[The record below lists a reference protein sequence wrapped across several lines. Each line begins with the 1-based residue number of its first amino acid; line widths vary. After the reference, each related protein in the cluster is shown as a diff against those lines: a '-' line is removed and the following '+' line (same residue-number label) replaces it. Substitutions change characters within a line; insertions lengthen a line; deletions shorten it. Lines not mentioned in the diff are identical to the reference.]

1 MGSDGVV
8 GLTIRFGSQLG
19 CTGQLPDGVGEVVA
33 VQAGGREH
41 HVHARAAQLFTRH
54 ELHVD
59 DATAFI
65 PDGFHAHQPQGL
77 GFQQALVAHG
87 LHRPQRHGQLG
98 RCPAMLL
105 AVGGDEFLGGLLAGF
120 PGVAGGHAGR
130 VKAIEVATGG
140 QGIGVAHRISP
151 VGGGTV
157 ASLQGSDE
165 PPGLAAGIQRL
176 PPLARLGEMRLQ
188 GLGQLAQIGVRL
200 QVALE
205 QPVGRGVDHLLVVDG
220 QGLVQFGLR
229 FAHVAGGCFQE
240 RLAQHHHHGGQPVLF
255 LGVLPEGVQAH
266 GLDGFSQLVQ
276 VGVQRVE
283 ERGEIGAGA
292 FFGPFQV
299 GQQAFLFCAGQDI
312 GPDLVLDGAFF
323 LREPLVQ
330 QVVQLGQSLVQ
341 AGRAQWRGLV
351 ADGDGAATAAGL
363 GGLTDVV
370 DDVGVDDRD
379 VADGQHRR
387 IVDGQAAFLAGQPFL
402 GAVGAE
408 VDQGV
413 MRSTLADPQVGGQ
426 VGVRGQGVGA
436 GGVVEGLL
444 AVDVAIGAG
453 FGAAGLRQDGQLA
466 QLQTRDGKDRL
477 TLPVDDAEGTRR
489 IPPAGQQGLAG
500 GFGQGVQPL
509 AVACQR

>member
-1 MGSDGVV
+1 M
-8 GLTIRFGSQLG
+8 
-19 CTGQLPDGVGEVVA
+19 VA

-77 GFQQALVAHG
+77 GLQQALVAHG

-98 RCPAMLL
+98 RCPAMPL

-176 PPLARLGEMRLQ
+176 PPLACLGELSLQ
-188 GLGQLAQIGVRL
+188 GLGQLAQIAQIGVRL

-205 QPVGRGVDHLLVVDG
+205 QTVGRGVDHLLVVDG
-220 QGLVQFGLR
+220 QGLVQLGLR
-229 FAHVAGGCFQE
+229 FAHVAGGRFQE
-240 RLAQHHHHGGQPVLF
+240 GLAQHHHHGGQPVFF

-283 ERGEIGAGA
+283 EGAEIGAGA

-351 ADGDGAATAAGL
+351 ADGDGAATATGL
-363 GGLTDVV
+363 GGFTNVV

-413 MRSTLADPQVGGQ
+413 MRSALADPQVGGQ

-466 QLQTRDGKDRL
+466 QLQTRDGKDGFA
-477 TLPVDDAEGTRR
+477 LPVDDAEGTRR
-489 IPPAGQQGLAG
+489 IAPSGQQGLAG

>member
-1 MGSDGVV
+1 
-8 GLTIRFGSQLG
+8 
-19 CTGQLPDGVGEVVA
+19 
-33 VQAGGREH
+33 
-41 HVHARAAQLFTRH
+41 
-54 ELHVD
+54 
-59 DATAFI
+59 
-65 PDGFHAHQPQGL
+65 
-77 GFQQALVAHG
+77 
-87 LHRPQRHGQLG
+87 
-98 RCPAMLL
+98 MLL

-120 PGVAGGHAGR
+120 PGMAGGHAGR
-130 VKAIEVATGG
+130 VKAIEVAAGG
-140 QGIGVAHRISP
+140 QGVGVAYRVTT
-151 VGGGTV
+151 VGGGAV
-157 ASLQGSDE
+157 ASLQGGDE

-176 PPLARLGEMRLQ
+176 PPLACLGEMRLQ

-205 QPVGRGVDHLLVVDG
+205 QPVGGGVDHLLVVDG
-220 QGLVQFGLR
+220 QGLVQLGLR
-229 FAHVAGGCFQE
+229 FAHVAGGRFQE
-240 RLAQHHHHGGQPVLF
+240 GLAQHHHHGGQPVFF

-283 ERGEIGAGA
+283 EGAEIGAGA

-299 GQQAFLFCAGQDI
+299 GQQAFLFCAGEDI
-312 GPDLVLDGAFF
+312 GPDLVLDGPFF

-363 GGLTDVV
+363 GGFTDVV

-387 IVDGQAAFLAGQPFL
+387 IVDGQAALLAGQPFL
-402 GAVGAE
+402 GAVSAE

-413 MRSTLADPQVGGQ
+413 MCGALANPQVGGQ
-426 VGVRGQGVGA
+426 VGVWRKGIGTC
-436 GGVVEGLL
+436 GVVESLF
-444 AVDVAIGAG
+444 AVDAAIGAG

-466 QLQTRDGKDRL
+466 QLQARDGKDRL
-477 TLPVDDAEGTRR
+477 TLPVDDAGGMCR
-489 IPPAGQQGLAG
+489 IAPAGQQGLAG
-500 GFGQGVQPL
+500 GFG
-509 AVACQR
+509 